1 LSHGFDNKL
10 RRRVLE
16 LGFFR
21 NFAKNTAHNERRLPN
36 FAYLCSEIKY
46 QIMKYEELDNNVV
59 SVSDTETMDLE
70 TARQLLHQM
79 VKEVYAK
86 P

>member
-1 LSHGFDNKL
+1 
-10 RRRVLE
+10 
-16 LGFFR
+16 
-21 NFAKNTAHNERRLPN
+21 
-36 FAYLCSEIKY
+36 
-46 QIMKYEELDNNVV
+46 MKYEELDNNVI

>member
-1 LSHGFDNKL
+1 
-10 RRRVLE
+10 
-16 LGFFR
+16 
-21 NFAKNTAHNERRLPN
+21 
-36 FAYLCSEIKY
+36 
-46 QIMKYEELDNNVV
+46 MKYEELDNNVV

-86 P
+86 PW

>member
-1 LSHGFDNKL
+1 M
-10 RRRVLE
+10 RT
-16 LGFFR
+16 
-21 NFAKNTAHNERRLPN
+21 FAKNTAHNERRLRKN
-36 FAYLCSEIKY
+36 AYFCIVKDQLA
-46 QIMKYEELDNNVV
+46 MKYNELENNVV
-59 SVSDTETMDLE
+59 SVTDIETMDLE

>member
-1 LSHGFDNKL
+1 
-10 RRRVLE
+10 
-16 LGFFR
+16 
-21 NFAKNTAHNERRLPN
+21 
-36 FAYLCSEIKY
+36 
-46 QIMKYEELDNNVV
+46 MKYEEIDNNVV
-59 SVSDTETMDLE
+59 FVTDSETMDLE

>member
-1 LSHGFDNKL
+1 
-10 RRRVLE
+10 
-16 LGFFR
+16 
-21 NFAKNTAHNERRLPN
+21 
-36 FAYLCSEIKY
+36 
-46 QIMKYEELDNNVV
+46 MKYDELDNNVD
-59 SVSDTETMDLE
+59 SVTDTETMDLE

>member
-1 LSHGFDNKL
+1 
-10 RRRVLE
+10 
-16 LGFFR
+16 
-21 NFAKNTAHNERRLPN
+21 
-36 FAYLCSEIKY
+36 
-46 QIMKYEELDNNVV
+46 MKYEELDNNVV
-59 SVSDTETMDLE
+59 SVTDTETMDLE

>member
-1 LSHGFDNKL
+1 MQIEQNTKI
-10 RRRVLE
+10 
-16 LGFFR
+16 
-21 NFAKNTAHNERRLPN
+21 AKNTAHNERRLPN

>member
-1 LSHGFDNKL
+1 MTLFL
-10 RRRVLE
+10 LT
-16 LGFFR
+16 
-21 NFAKNTAHNERRLPN
+21 FAKNTAHNERRLPN

-46 QIMKYEELDNNVV
+46 QIMKYEELENNVV